1 MRAHRYT
8 VGGMVVESNVPLPEL
23 AGSDEQEP
31 ECGFCLL
38 ETGPAENAVTDWAY
52 HCRSAAG
59 ATWLSV
65 ATSPAGYLLRFPDL
79 ADFVVA
85 DDGGS
90 IRCHPTPRAPVET
103 IRHLLLDQVIPRV
116 LTRRGR
122 LVLHAS
128 AVVLPRG
135 AVAFLGLT
143 GQGKSTLT
151 AAFCTEGYR
160 LLTDDCLPIAEEDGR
175 LLAVPSYPGLR
186 LWPDAVS
193 ALASIESVGPRVA
206 HYTPKRRLAFGD
218 GRLPFCETP
227 VPLWEMYVLG
237 DIEDTGRPHA
247 IDIVPLS
254 AREAFR
260 ELVRHVYRLEIAD
273 RRTHREEFDRLGRLA
288 AMLPIRRLSFRRDFS
303 LVPEVR
309 AAILADA

>member
-8 VGGMVVESNVPLPEL
+8 VGGMVVESNIPLPEL
-23 AGSDEQEP
+23 AGSDERDP
-31 ECGFCLL
+31 ECRFCLL
-38 ETGPAENAVTDWAY
+38 ETGPAEIAPTDWAY
-52 HCRSAAG
+52 HCRLVG
-59 ATWLSV
+59 GVTWLSV
-65 ATSPAGYLLRFPDL
+65 ATSSAGYLLRFPSL
-79 ADFVVA
+79 ADFVVT
-85 DDGGS
+85 DEGGT
-90 IRCHPTPRAPVET
+90 IRCHPTPDPPMET

-143 GQGKSTLT
+143 GHGNSTLT
-151 AAFCTEGYR
+151 ATFCTEGYR

-193 ALASIESVGPRVA
+193 ALAHIESVGPRVA
-206 HYTPKRRLAFGD
+206 HYTSKRRLASGD
-218 GRLPFCETP
+218 GGLPFCETP
-227 VPLWEMYVLG
+227 VPLWGLYVLG
-237 DIEDTGRPHA
+237 DIDERKRPNA

-260 ELVRHVYRLEIAD
+260 ELVRHVYRLEIGD
-273 RRTHREEFDRLGRLA
+273 HRTHREEFDRLGRLA
-288 AMLPIRRLSFRRDFS
+288 AVLPVRRLSFRRDFS
-303 LVPEVR
+303 VVPEVR